1 MFTAVHL
8 PAFTLAFLHCLRTTT
23 AERSVEPIT
32 TLRSHLIPLS
42 CRPWCFRQQ
51 APALTREM
59 LVRVA
64 PPLSVSSRAPGIR
77 SLARRLSTLPMWPK
91 IARPIRVILT
101 SQAPRPRLLTQLVC
115 VPFDP
120 LQEKVS
126 GPWRDILTSSIAA
139 DACHPTIILPSKIRS
154 LDPAWVSCVP
164 DRIGG

>member
-1 MFTAVHL
+1 VSTAAHL
-8 PAFTLAFLHCLRTTT
+8 PAFTLASLHCLRTTT
-23 AERSVEPIT
+23 AERSVEPT
-32 TLRSHLIPLS
+32 TTPRSHLIPTN

-51 APALTREM
+51 APALTRMM
-59 LVRVA
+59 LLRVA
-64 PPLSVSSRAPGIR
+64 NLVSSRAPGIR
-77 SLARRLSTLPMWPK
+77 WLARRPSTLPMWPK

-115 VPFDP
+115 IPSDP

-126 GPWRDILTSSIAA
+126 GLWRDGLTSSVAA